1 MQQLTSSREN
11 RVASES
17 NDQRAARLQHQRQSQ
32 SDKIGSE
39 TEQERAARLQQMS
52 ASQQDRIA
60 NETEQE
66 RAARLQCDAE
76 QHRVAARNL
85 STVPLLDQ
93 PVVQKKLQ
101 KFQADLEALNLPQ
114 PCATCEESIPEISFL
129 GSVTSRECKRCANDS
144 HLFSIINN

>member
-32 SDKIGSE
+32 SDKIGND
-39 TEQERAARLQQMS
+39 TEQERATRLQQMS

-60 NETEQE
+60 NETKQE

-101 KFQADLEALNLPQ
+101 KL
-114 PCATCEESIPEISFL
+114 IIISFL
-129 GSVTSRECKRCANDS
+129 
-144 HLFSIINN
+144 IIIYSQLYQLI